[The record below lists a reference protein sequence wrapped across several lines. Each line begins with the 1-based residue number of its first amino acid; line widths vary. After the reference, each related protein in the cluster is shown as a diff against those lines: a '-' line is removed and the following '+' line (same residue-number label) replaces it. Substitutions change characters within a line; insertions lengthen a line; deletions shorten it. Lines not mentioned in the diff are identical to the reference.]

1 MKWLLPA
8 VAGIGLIAG
17 AGGMWLAERGDG
29 LSGIDRMRMETV
41 VHDYVLAHPELI
53 PQAMQRLQD
62 RESAKVVAA
71 NRAAIVNPVGNA
83 WIGNPDGD
91 VTLVEYFDYNCGYC
105 RAILPTI
112 RKLVDQDPKLR
123 IVFRDFPV
131 LSDESGVAAQWSI
144 AAARQGRFGRFHDAL
159 YAAGPVTSQSLAS
172 AARAAGLDPDALA
185 RSAEAPAVGDAIS
198 QNLAMGR
205 QLGMSGTPAWV
216 VGNRVLSGAMPLDAL
231 QRAIADARKNA
242 A

>member
-8 VAGIGLIAG
+8 VAAIGLIAG
-17 AGGMWLAERGDG
+17 AGAMWLFEGGGG
-29 LSGIDRMRMETV
+29 LSGIDRTRMESV

-71 NRAAIVNPVGNA
+71 NRAAIVDPVGNA
-83 WIGNPDGD
+83 WIGNPNGD

-105 RAILPTI
+105 RAVLPAI
-112 RKLVDQDPKLR
+112 QKLVDNDDKLR
-123 IVFRDFPV
+123 VVFRDFPV

-144 AAARQGRFGRFHDAL
+144 AAARQGRFRQFHDAL
-159 YAAGPVTSQSLAS
+159 YAAGPVTPQSLAS
-172 AARAAGLDPDALA
+172 AARSAGLDPDTLA
-185 RSAEAPAVGDAIS
+185 RAAEAPAVGDAIR
-198 QNLAMGR
+198 QNVAMGR

-216 VGNRVLSGAMPLDAL
+216 VGNRVLSGAMPLDEL

-242 A
+242 V